1 MTLQKQKNTLI
12 RSTKVIKNSCQ
23 AEKTFLNKKIN
34 LMHIQHHIYKT
45 IRKLRNKTSDLRPS
59 KRAIGSKFPN
69 KLELVLISSYQKNQ
83 IDFESRQSED
93 SLFQKIDESKKLKY
107 LKMFEQLIEKQ
118 PKQKHQLNR
127 IAVQIAN
134 FTLVQFIKQ
143 QRKIENDCDE
153 SQQHQENE
161 LNRLIQI
168 LYGKHQQII
177 EYDQSVEIQKEP
189 KKDEQ
194 KVELL
199 QNSTNIQQIYI
210 ASKSS
215 DYEDDYDSNQNLFPQ
230 FEQKGIQR
238 FQSIIE
244 NLSSLQQNQKNK
256 LINVQKNLKPEC
268 EQFLREMFQ
277 LGDHI
282 NSGGEAD
289 IFLHAN
295 DECIVYRVI
304 QVKNDEDLDEQ
315 LLELQILFCDPFT
328 EWKMATMAF
337 IPKKYAPNQTY
348 NQFTEVNSAQ
358 FNIDLFLNAVPA
370 QNITLFT
377 LDIRKNLIGLEGA
390 SILLQFIENIKQL
403 EIVNINLARI
413 LIGDEQCEILNKTIT
428 NPNKFKTFNITFS
441 RSDHTSQNLDQNAL
455 IPIKKIEYVK
465 SFEKFRQFPDN
476 PQINTNIEVNQI
488 NLNLNFGDNSHE
500 SQCFNNLEEINKQIY
515 QQSLSLM
522 QNNQA
527 QKKYSI
533 QENEQNLNPQ
543 VEQLDL
549 LLDCTIALDDQA
561 DSNSQK
567 KQQSNIR
574 INLHQCGKYISFEGA
589 QKLISRLLN
598 CQNVS
603 ILNLNLSKSSINGQV
618 AKIISQGLKHMQDIT
633 ELNLNLNNN
642 NIQDEGAQS
651 IIDTFINCLNIT
663 QFSLKLMKNKIGA
676 DGIDCIA
683 DILNL
688 CKNINQL
695 NINLGGNSI
704 SDYGIQI
711 IAKSLEKF
719 ENVSYLQLDLIDNK
733 IDDQGF
739 SDLTCILFK
748 CKNISSLNLNLNCN
762 NIVNPSLNDSNLLE
776 QCLSIID
783 LTLELKENKIRM
795 NVAINI
801 ANILKKCQNLTKLK
815 ISLKSC
821 WNDHFGDNEIEV
833 IANSL
838 QDSQSLTELNLN
850 LSFNKI
856 NAEGIL
862 YLTETLNRC
871 QKINQLNLN
880 LLHFS
885 DDKMINFNGLNIFAD
900 TLKNSENISELNL
913 SSGYTQIGKDGN
925 NILVTTLE
933 NIQNIKSLEL
943 YLEKLRNKPSDLRP
957 SKRAINSKSLSKLG
971 LVLISSY
978 QMNQMYFESRQ
989 DEDSLLQKIYESKQ
1003 LKYLKMFEQSLE
1015 NQHKQQ
1021 QQLNGSAVQI
1031 ANFTVLQFSKCL
1043 PSILQLAN
1051 LSQDKNVISSKQN
1064 NYFSLNLYKQMQQI
1078 GCRKIIQSKKSKI
1091 DCYKLCLN
1099 GNTFIVKQKCP
1110 LAIYNYDLNINPKIE
1125 SYQSIILQKMI
1136 VISYIAYHIFKQYKF
1151 KKIIS
1156 SNFDQSFYQYIHKL
1170 DQICEMHRNNQRF
1183 KKINPNLYESR
1194 LFANSMIKEIC
1205 MKSKLSTY
1213 ARIQKQ
1219 FQTMAVLLNSKK
1231 NSKQNLLYNNKILK
1245 EQKNKETFSFNLKNL
1260 NFNETLSQLK
1270 LSKLKNTLLF
1280 GKKIKLKKLQQN
1292 ENAKTNKKKLQL
1304 LGGSDNNYQKI
1315 INSQLKYE
1323 EQDSSILE
1331 QTIKKKQQDK
1341 QQVQLHTKQQIEQ
1354 RKIENDN
1361 DETQQH
1367 QENELNMLIQILYDK
1382 HLEIIERDQS
1392 IEIQKEPKKDVQKVE
1407 LLQNSTNIQQIYI
1420 ASKSSDY
1427 EDDYDSNQN
1436 QFPQFEQKGIQRLQ
1450 TIKENLSS
1458 LQQNQ
1463 KNKLINAQKNLKPE
1477 CEQFLREMFQ
1487 LGDHINSGG
1496 EADIFIHENDE
1507 SIAYRVIQV
1516 KNDEDLDEQLLELQ
1530 SIKVLN
1536 EQNILDLNVSHML
1549 EDRINNNMY
1558 LIHVMQKCE
1567 TSLQDEIIA
1576 KKPFSLDET
1585 LSFISTGFHLL
1596 IALRQKYIYHSD
1608 IKPGNILKVGDCN
1621 YKLSDFGASQKILFC
1636 DPFTEWKM
1644 ATMAFIPKKQTLDL
1658 PFYHD
1663 IYSFGKTIEM
1673 VLQLL
1678 ENHQEIKQSLQ
1689 QLINED
1695 LCRDDENSIKI
1706 NCFELPR
1713 MLINILIKL
1722 NCNQEI
1728 DQFLLKYL
1736 IQIEQY
1742 LTINKED
1749 KVFEYESYQLGLCG
1763 AQEVAYI
1770 LQKLQNITELNLCFY
1785 QSFKTNQGNELTQHI
1800 VDILENCQYLTD
1812 LDLELSKT
1820 FINDEGAIN
1829 IANALML
1836 GQNIVKLNIDLS
1848 NNNIQDEGAQ
1858 SIIDTFINCLNIT
1871 EFSLKL
1877 MENNIKSEGAKIIAK
1892 ALETCDKITKL
1903 NLNLENNEID
1913 DKGFSDLTSILLKYK
1928 NISSL
1933 NLNLKNDNFGDDEIE
1948 VIANSLLDCQNL
1960 TELNLNLYA
1969 NNITSSGVKHIAVA
1983 LRKCRDLK
1991 ILNLNLQQNQIS
2003 TEGMFFIAETLK
2015 ICQKINQ
2022 LNLSIGYFS
2031 DDDVIDYNGIN
2042 IFADTLQNSEN
2053 ITELNLSY
2061 VTYISSSQAKSVY
2074 KILEKCQNL
2083 TQLTLKFMQN
2093 LILKDFQRKIQQ
2105 ILFTNKQ
2112 CFQIL
2117 IFYKQNRQYQILE
2130 EEINIEYD
2138 GILNFADSL
2147 QKLQKL
2153 TRLELDLSFNRI
2165 GVEAIQ
2171 NIANVLKKCQKITN
2185 LALKLSNNN
2194 IEGDGNNIL
2203 VTTLEKN
2210 QNIKSLELYL
2220 ESAFDYQLVNYK

>member
-134 FTLVQFIKQ
+134 FTLVQFIKCLPSILQ
-143 QRKIENDCDE
+143 LANLGQEKYGNAFTVKLKCPLSIYNCDLNINRKIESYQSIFLEKMMFKRYIVYCIFKQYKFKEIKSSSIDESIYQYIHKLPKLDQICELHRNSQRFKKINPNLYESRLFANTMIKEILMNSKLSIQTRSQKKFQTTAVLLNSQKNSKQIFLYQHKILKEQKNKETFSFNLNNLNFNETLSQLKLSKLKNAFLFGKKIKLKQLQQSENAKTNKKKQQLLGGSDDNYQKFINSLDYQEQLKYDEQDSSNSQQTIKKNQLDKQQVQFHINQKIEQRKIENDCDE

-315 LLELQILFCDPFT
+315 LLELQSIKVLNEQNILDLNVSHILEDRINNNIYLIHAMQKCEMSLQDEIIAKKPFSLDETLSFISTGFHLLIALRQKYIYHSDIKPGNILKDGDSNYKLSDFGASQKVLFCDPFT

-337 IPKKYAPNQTY
+337 IPKKQTLFLPFYHDIYSFGKTIEMVLQQLENHQEIKQSLQQFINEDLCKDDENSIKINCFELPKLLLQQSDDIYSIILDLYPKLQKQDQNQEPKLIYKLMIKLIRYLKKQNCYDQSLFNLIKFIQEDKINHKSYYQQKLLLELGKYLYKILFFKGKFLDIKQYVKYEKEILLIPQIIFQCLNNNTIISHLQAYFDKNIFQLYSILIKLEQLKVYNFEDCQKSLEILKLKYKNIVTKIKEINQLPYQEYQLYNKLNYCKKYFDTDNQNQYQFYCENNYGKRQMQIIESINLISKNVFEYLKNEPNTKKNIQNSGQLNFITYFDCKNISLKFIGSEEQLKKAFKSFSPQLYFGESMAQVSQMCIALIFLCLDQVIQKLSNLNLSKYAPNQTY

-455 IPIKKIEYVK
+455 IPIKKIEYV
-465 SFEKFRQFPDN
+465 
-476 PQINTNIEVNQI
+476 
-488 NLNLNFGDNSHE
+488 NFGDNSHE

-913 SSGYTQIGKDGN
+913 SSGTYISTIYAQKVYKILEKCQNLTQLTLNFNYPQYLFLEEQDIQYAIILNFVDSLQKLQKLTRLELDLRLNRLGVEAIQNIANSLKKCQKITNLALDLYYTQIGKDGN

-943 YLEKLRNKPSDLRP
+943 YLE
-957 SKRAINSKSLSKLG
+957 
-971 LVLISSY
+971 
-978 QMNQMYFESRQ
+978 
-989 DEDSLLQKIYESKQ
+989 
-1003 LKYLKMFEQSLE
+1003 
-1015 NQHKQQ
+1015 
-1021 QQLNGSAVQI
+1021 
-1031 ANFTVLQFSKCL
+1031 
-1043 PSILQLAN
+1043 
-1051 LSQDKNVISSKQN
+1051 
-1064 NYFSLNLYKQMQQI
+1064 
-1078 GCRKIIQSKKSKI
+1078 
-1091 DCYKLCLN
+1091 
-1099 GNTFIVKQKCP
+1099 
-1110 LAIYNYDLNINPKIE
+1110 
-1125 SYQSIILQKMI
+1125 
-1136 VISYIAYHIFKQYKF
+1136 
-1151 KKIIS
+1151 
-1156 SNFDQSFYQYIHKL
+1156 
-1170 DQICEMHRNNQRF
+1170 
-1183 KKINPNLYESR
+1183 
-1194 LFANSMIKEIC
+1194 
-1205 MKSKLSTY
+1205 ST
-1213 ARIQKQ
+1213 
-1219 FQTMAVLLNSKK
+1219 
-1231 NSKQNLLYNNKILK
+1231 
-1245 EQKNKETFSFNLKNL
+1245 
-1260 NFNETLSQLK
+1260 
-1270 LSKLKNTLLF
+1270 
-1280 GKKIKLKKLQQN
+1280 
-1292 ENAKTNKKKLQL
+1292 
-1304 LGGSDNNYQKI
+1304 
-1315 INSQLKYE
+1315 
-1323 EQDSSILE
+1323 
-1331 QTIKKKQQDK
+1331 
-1341 QQVQLHTKQQIEQ
+1341 
-1354 RKIENDN
+1354 
-1361 DETQQH
+1361 
-1367 QENELNMLIQILYDK
+1367 
-1382 HLEIIERDQS
+1382 
-1392 IEIQKEPKKDVQKVE
+1392 
-1407 LLQNSTNIQQIYI
+1407 
-1420 ASKSSDY
+1420 
-1427 EDDYDSNQN
+1427 
-1436 QFPQFEQKGIQRLQ
+1436 
-1450 TIKENLSS
+1450 
-1458 LQQNQ
+1458 
-1463 KNKLINAQKNLKPE
+1463 
-1477 CEQFLREMFQ
+1477 
-1487 LGDHINSGG
+1487 
-1496 EADIFIHENDE
+1496 
-1507 SIAYRVIQV
+1507 
-1516 KNDEDLDEQLLELQ
+1516 
-1530 SIKVLN
+1530 
-1536 EQNILDLNVSHML
+1536 
-1549 EDRINNNMY
+1549 
-1558 LIHVMQKCE
+1558 
-1567 TSLQDEIIA
+1567 
-1576 KKPFSLDET
+1576 
-1585 LSFISTGFHLL
+1585 
-1596 IALRQKYIYHSD
+1596 
-1608 IKPGNILKVGDCN
+1608 
-1621 YKLSDFGASQKILFC
+1621 
-1636 DPFTEWKM
+1636 
-1644 ATMAFIPKKQTLDL
+1644 
-1658 PFYHD
+1658 
-1663 IYSFGKTIEM
+1663 
-1673 VLQLL
+1673 
-1678 ENHQEIKQSLQ
+1678 
-1689 QLINED
+1689 
-1695 LCRDDENSIKI
+1695 
-1706 NCFELPR
+1706 
-1713 MLINILIKL
+1713 
-1722 NCNQEI
+1722 
-1728 DQFLLKYL
+1728 
-1736 IQIEQY
+1736 
-1742 LTINKED
+1742 
-1749 KVFEYESYQLGLCG
+1749 
-1763 AQEVAYI
+1763 
-1770 LQKLQNITELNLCFY
+1770 
-1785 QSFKTNQGNELTQHI
+1785 
-1800 VDILENCQYLTD
+1800 
-1812 LDLELSKT
+1812 
-1820 FINDEGAIN
+1820 
-1829 IANALML
+1829 
-1836 GQNIVKLNIDLS
+1836 
-1848 NNNIQDEGAQ
+1848 
-1858 SIIDTFINCLNIT
+1858 
-1871 EFSLKL
+1871 
-1877 MENNIKSEGAKIIAK
+1877 
-1892 ALETCDKITKL
+1892 
-1903 NLNLENNEID
+1903 
-1913 DKGFSDLTSILLKYK
+1913 
-1928 NISSL
+1928 
-1933 NLNLKNDNFGDDEIE
+1933 
-1948 VIANSLLDCQNL
+1948 
-1960 TELNLNLYA
+1960 
-1969 NNITSSGVKHIAVA
+1969 
-1983 LRKCRDLK
+1983 
-1991 ILNLNLQQNQIS
+1991 
-2003 TEGMFFIAETLK
+2003 
-2015 ICQKINQ
+2015 
-2022 LNLSIGYFS
+2022 
-2031 DDDVIDYNGIN
+2031 
-2042 IFADTLQNSEN
+2042 
-2053 ITELNLSY
+2053 
-2061 VTYISSSQAKSVY
+2061 
-2074 KILEKCQNL
+2074 
-2083 TQLTLKFMQN
+2083 
-2093 LILKDFQRKIQQ
+2093 
-2105 ILFTNKQ
+2105 
-2112 CFQIL
+2112 
-2117 IFYKQNRQYQILE
+2117 
-2130 EEINIEYD
+2130 
-2138 GILNFADSL
+2138 
-2147 QKLQKL
+2147 
-2153 TRLELDLSFNRI
+2153 
-2165 GVEAIQ
+2165 
-2171 NIANVLKKCQKITN
+2171 
-2185 LALKLSNNN
+2185 
-2194 IEGDGNNIL
+2194 
-2203 VTTLEKN
+2203 
-2210 QNIKSLELYL
+2210 
-2220 ESAFDYQLVNYK
+2220 FDYQLVNFK